1 MVTKKKE
8 YDPWPSASDSTQ
20 DLGNNRIP
28 IRTFRSVENIYFG
41 YSLHCMAELHGKL
54 KRETG
59 NNSSSEAVSPGAK
72 ISNKKLNQALTAT
85 ARTLRRLWPW
95 RKLLFSNLNTRK
107 AYEPRR
113 VNNLVYF
120 RKCSALET
128 ALNGIQS
135 DITALQRGIIWGLKS
150 PEVAVRPLKS
160 PWLLLVAQC
169 QTFPHTCSP

>member
-8 YDPWPSASDSTQ
+8 YGPRPSASDSTQ
-20 DLGNNRIP
+20 DLGKNWIP
-28 IRTFRSVENIYFG
+28 IRTFRSLENIYFG
-41 YSLHCMAELHGKL
+41 YLLHCMAELHGKL

-59 NNSSSEAVSPGAK
+59 NNSSSEAVSPGGK
-72 ISNKKLNQALTAT
+72 IIFEVSNKKLNEALTA
-85 ARTLRRLWPW
+85 
-95 RKLLFSNLNTRK
+95 NTRK

-135 DITALQRGIIWGLKS
+135 HITTLQRGIIWGLK
-150 PEVAVRPLKS
+150 VA
-160 PWLLLVAQC
+160 
-169 QTFPHTCSP
+169 